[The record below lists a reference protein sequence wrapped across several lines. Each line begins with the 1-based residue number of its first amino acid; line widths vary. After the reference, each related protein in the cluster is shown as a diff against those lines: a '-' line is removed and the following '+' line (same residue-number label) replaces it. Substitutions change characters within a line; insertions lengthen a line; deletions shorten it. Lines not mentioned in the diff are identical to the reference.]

1 MFKIMGRKRTQ
12 ETEISEVSST
22 SSSSTPTMN
31 KNENINNVPQNEIL
45 FQNYVYKDL
54 LIKSVFNYKDFKL
67 NTSNFEDW
75 LIELKRHLIAQDY
88 DDYLKKNL
96 CMIT

>member
-12 ETEISEVSST
+12 EIEISEVSST

-31 KNENINNVPQNEIL
+31 KNENINKDEDNVNQNDIL
-45 FQNYVYKDL
+45 FQNYIYKDL

-67 NTSNFEDW
+67 KPQ
-75 LIELKRHLIAQDY
+75 ILKIGL
-88 DDYLKKNL
+88 LN
-96 CMIT
+96 